1 MPGADAHREE
11 TIDTR
16 STNRRRERNDG
27 TRAQNVD
34 AVAIIPFVDE
44 RGGGEGRCGGR
55 LGGTVGEEKKRRAE
69 MKTEKAR
76 FSYIRTV
83 RGFGDN

>member
-27 TRAQNVD
+27 TRAMNVD
-34 AVAIIPFVDE
+34 AAAIIPFVDD
-44 RGGGEGRCGGR
+44 RGGWGPARWDGWGG
-55 LGGTVGEEKKRRAE
+55 
-69 MKTEKAR
+69 EKAKSR
-76 FSYIRTV
+76 
-83 RGFGDN
+83 NEN